1 MKTRREFLA
10 TTIAAA
16 ASLTNSSR
24 QASATLS
31 GLSITAEIGR
41 KDTVFNDSTPG
52 GQDMTDNAEDP
63 RITRAR
69 LPGPEHVTK
78 DATVAEMAGE
88 CSMTVVVKGTNE
100 WGCTAGE

>member
-69 LPGPEHVTK
+69 LSGPEHVTK
-78 DATVAEMAGE
+78 NAKVADMAAAATIT
-88 CSMTVVVKGTNE
+88 SLVKGTNE
-100 WGCTAGE
+100 LDCTL